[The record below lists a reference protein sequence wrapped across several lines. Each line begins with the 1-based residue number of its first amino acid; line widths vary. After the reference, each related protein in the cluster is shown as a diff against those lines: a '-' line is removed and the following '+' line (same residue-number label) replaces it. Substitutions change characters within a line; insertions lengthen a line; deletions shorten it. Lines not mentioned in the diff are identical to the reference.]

1 MCLLD
6 KSRGRKW
13 SGRQSWMG
21 VGRVCSYP
29 RLFQRLSGSMG
40 VHQVLSCMCVCVC
53 IHVCTCTCVCT
64 CVYVC
69 VCVHVRGDS
78 VDSIAFLWALLHFC
92 ATNTVIACFELN
104 CQWLIVWFLAT
115 CSVTGSESLF
125 YKFPSASQA
134 VNLSCLGTPG
144 WHRCLRLPRQNRSGS
159 FSTLIQGKWNP
170 SSSLRFLS
178 LHRSESSVCTTQNL
192 NSGLYQRLLRYFS
205 CQNRKALLW
214 RTLFSAGLAW
224 PACWGGASQHCWA
237 FLSGPGTLS
246 FICIW

>member
-1 MCLLD
+1 MYM
-6 KSRGRKW
+6 S
-13 SGRQSWMG
+13 
-21 VGRVCSYP
+21 VC
-29 RLFQRLSGSMG
+29 
-40 VHQVLSCMCVCVC
+40 VHVCRYTCVYAYMCV
-53 IHVCTCTCVCT
+53 HVFTCTCAC
-64 CVYVC
+64 VC
-69 VCVHVRGDS
+69 VCVHVGGDS
-78 VDSIAFLWALLHFC
+78 VNSIAFLWALLHFC

-159 FSTLIQGKWNP
+159 FSALIQGKWNP
-170 SSSLRFLS
+170 SSSLRFNS
-178 LHRSESSVCTTQNL
+178 LQWSERSVCTTQNL

-214 RTLFSAGLAW
+214 RTLCLAGLAG
-224 PACWGGASQHCWA
+224 PACRGRASQHCWA
-237 FLSGPGTLS
+237 FLPGPGTLS